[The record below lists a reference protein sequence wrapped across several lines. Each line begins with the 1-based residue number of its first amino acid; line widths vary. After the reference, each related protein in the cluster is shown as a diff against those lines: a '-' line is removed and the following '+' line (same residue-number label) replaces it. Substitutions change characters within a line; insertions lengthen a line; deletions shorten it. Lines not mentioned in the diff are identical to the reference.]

1 MTNANENTI
10 PCVGVLR
17 YAFKYMVKEM
27 SAERLKSDGF
37 LSRHQLYF
45 DPALTTHT
53 RALAHH
59 DWPRFEFRRVRTVV
73 LVQMPCRL

>member
-45 DPALTTHT
+45 DPALTT
-53 RALAHH
+53 
-59 DWPRFEFRRVRTVV
+59 W
-73 LVQMPCRL
+73 